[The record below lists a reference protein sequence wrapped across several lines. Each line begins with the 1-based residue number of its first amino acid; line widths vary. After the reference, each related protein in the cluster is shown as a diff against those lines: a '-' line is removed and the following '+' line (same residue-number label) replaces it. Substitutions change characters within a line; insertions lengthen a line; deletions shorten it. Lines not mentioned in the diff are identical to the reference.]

1 LWFKPPQSV
10 KVLVQ
15 SSHVFDAEYGTADGN
30 VAIRIERVIEPP
42 EDKKSLEA
50 SESHHSEESA
60 GAEHG
65 AAPHRKRA

>member
-42 EDKKSLEA
+42 EDRKSLDS
-50 SESHHSEESA
+50 SESHHSEESV

-65 AAPHRKRA
+65 TPAQRKRA